1 MPLEWIMSTT
11 LRRCFAALLLIGLGL
26 FWAVPTHATNIT
38 CTTSMGALSFGTVS
52 PLLSQTSAS
61 AQLTYTCSNS
71 SSTTYSAALCFSI
84 GEPGGNQTNPRQM
97 KRSTSN
103 NYLNFQ
109 LYQDPAYSIV
119 WGSAYFGSNTP
130 LMVKVTVTKGA
141 PVSGSA
147 TLYGQVLAGQTT
159 ARTGN
164 YSDDYQNGDTALAIN
179 EVSGS
184 GPPGS
189 CAGAVQQTSY
199 FPFNVTATVANV
211 CAVSAGATLNFGTVA
226 STATNL
232 SGSNTITVACP
243 TGTAYYVGLAPSN
256 GDMAGAGTMKG
267 TGSNPDQV
275 PYQLRSA
282 SGMNGKI
289 WGNTATSTQVGNG
302 VAGNGN
308 GSGQSLTV
316 YATTPSANFTPDTY
330 TDTVTINV
338 NY

>member
-1 MPLEWIMSTT
+1 
-11 LRRCFAALLLIGLGL
+11 
-26 FWAVPTHATNIT
+26 
-38 CTTSMGALSFGTVS
+38 
-52 PLLSQTSAS
+52 
-61 AQLTYTCSNS
+61 
-71 SSTTYSAALCFSI
+71 
-84 GEPGGNQTNPRQM
+84 
-97 KRSTSN
+97 
-103 NYLNFQ
+103 
-109 LYQDPAYSIV
+109 
-119 WGSAYFGSNTP
+119 
-130 LMVKVTVTKGA
+130 MVNVTVTKGA
-141 PVSGSA
+141 PVNGSA

-159 ARTGN
+159 AQTGS
-164 YSDDYQNGDTALAIN
+164 YSDNYQNGDTALAIY
-179 EVSGS
+179 EASGS
-184 GPPGS
+184 SPPKS

-211 CAVSAGATLNFGTVA
+211 CAVSAGAILNFGTVA

-243 TGTAYYVGLAPSN
+243 SGTAYYVGLAPSN
-256 GDMAGAGTMKG
+256 GNTAGAGTMKG

-282 SGMNGKI
+282 AGMNGKI
-289 WGNTATSTQVGNG
+289 WGNTATSTKVGNG

-316 YATTPSANFTPDTY
+316 YATTPNANFRPDTY